1 MSVLI
6 FFLVLFVLI
15 LVHEWG
21 HFIVAKKTG
30 MRVDEFGIGFPP
42 KLFGFKKGE
51 TEYTF
56 NALPIGGFVRIFGEN
71 GEEPFSPVEG
81 EALDRRS
88 EVDAEAGEGGT
99 KVISQ
104 NISHQESS
112 VSPVEGEDV
121 TQSKKTAKYD
131 SRSFYSRPKWA
142 QAAVLIAGVVMNV
155 LFAWLLFS
163 VTYMVGVPT
172 AIDEA
177 TAGPGAE
184 LVIVQ
189 TLSDS
194 PASVIPA
201 GAVITGVVA
210 DGDRILSPVTPTGF
224 TEFVTSVAPEPIV
237 VTYSLADQETTVAIT
252 ATQGLV
258 EDQPDRYVVGA
269 SLALVENQSMSF
281 FAALKTGAI
290 STWEGLQAITFGL
303 VTLIS
308 QIFTG
313 TADFTQVA
321 GPIGIVGMV
330 DDAAAFGFT
339 ALLTFTAIISLN
351 LAVINLLPFPALD
364 GGRLVFVA
372 IETIT
377 GKDIPAEWAGRINL
391 VGFALLLLLM
401 VLVTYN
407 DILNLL

>member
-1 MSVLI
+1 MSILI

-42 KLFGFKKGE
+42 KLFGVKKGE

-56 NALPIGGFVRIFGEN
+56 NALPIGGFVRIWGEN
-71 GEEPFSPVEG
+71 GSDTADG
-81 EALDRRS
+81 DR
-88 EVDAEAGEGGT
+88 AFGA
-99 KVISQ
+99 
-104 NISHQESS
+104 
-112 VSPVEGEDV
+112 
-121 TQSKKTAKYD
+121 
-131 SRSFYSRPKWA
+131 RPKWA
-142 QAAVLIAGVVMNV
+142 QALVLVAGVVMNV

-163 VTYMVGVPT
+163 VTYMIGVPT
-172 AIDEA
+172 TVDET
-177 TAGPGAE
+177 TAGPDAE

-189 TLSDS
+189 TLPDS
-194 PASVIPA
+194 PAAVIPA
-201 GAVITGVVA
+201 GAVITGAVA
-210 DGDRILSPVTPTGF
+210 GGDMVLLDVTPAGF
-224 TEFVTSVAPEPIV
+224 SEFVTTVAPESIE
-237 VTYSLADQETTVAIT
+237 VTYELAGEEMA
-252 ATQGLV
+252 ATIVPEQGLV
-258 EDQPDRYVVGA
+258 EDQPERYVVGA
-269 SLALVENQSMSF
+269 SLALVEDQSMSF
-281 FAALKTGAI
+281 FAALQTGAV
-290 STWEGLQAITFGL
+290 STWEGLQAITVGL
-303 VTLIS
+303 FSLIS

-321 GPIGIVGMV
+321 GPVGIVGMV
-330 DDAAAFGFT
+330 DDAAAFGIT

-372 IETIT
+372 IEAVT